1 MTTSC
6 PTVIANHDAFRQSVP
21 YTGPQQCETSK
32 NRGIL
37 GFFSLPKRRNFKGSK
52 PVPPIRALSYG
63 PSHPSARDCAGLS
76 ATKSRFRPCVP
87 RIRGTQRDSPR
98 FSRCVPRPHPSTP
111 TSDRR
116 RPASAAAKRR
126 NSNDFQSMTNGRPQG
141 QRPSRGTQRRNHP
154 QPRRVPQIRGAQR
167 RHPGFPR

>member
-76 ATKSRFRPCVP
+76 ATKSRS
-87 RIRGTQRDSPR
+87 G
-98 FSRCVPRPHPSTP
+98 
-111 TSDRR
+111 
-116 RPASAAAKRR
+116 PASHESEGLSAIPHDSRAASPKQANIAPHTRCPHTQAIPSLSR
-126 NSNDFQSMTNGRPQG
+126 IATSASFVRLIQVSANERG
-141 QRPSRGTQRRNHP
+141 QRLWTSTIAADTSTRCSG
-154 QPRRVPQIRGAQR
+154 
-167 RHPGFPR
+167 